1 MEKKK
6 GIHMSDSINQQVI
19 DFTADYTGN
28 SPESINDLT
37 TLASLGLVT
46 EQDVIQYI
54 VELEQ
59 FFGLSYEQGD
69 ETGILTVGDAVKL
82 IEKKL
87 GQ

>member
-1 MEKKK
+1 
-6 GIHMSDSINQQVI
+6 MSDSINQQVI

-37 TLASLGLVT
+37 TLASLGLMT

-69 ETGILTVGDAVKL
+69 EFGILTVGDAVKL